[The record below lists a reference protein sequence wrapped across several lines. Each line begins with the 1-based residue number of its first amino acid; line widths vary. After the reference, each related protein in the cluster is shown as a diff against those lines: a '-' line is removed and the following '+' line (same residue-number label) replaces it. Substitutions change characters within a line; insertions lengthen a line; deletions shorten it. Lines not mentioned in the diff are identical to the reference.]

1 MRPRTNAGPSASMP
15 ASPYPVALQPIETM
29 EPQLHYPAVQPTDPG
44 HAVQSPTIGDQLTQQ
59 RQQISQ
65 KKTMVREI
73 TKHNKDRCA
82 STIT

>member
-1 MRPRTNAGPSASMP
+1 MDIKIPSSIHQKGIKQLIACH
-15 ASPYPVALQPIETM
+15 IETM
-29 EPQLHYPAVQPTDPG
+29 EPQLHYPAVQPTDPD